1 MKPYAKTTAKTVFL
15 LILFAFNKAEWLL
28 ISITVLL
35 LNVWLYP
42 NFMIDV
48 NIVKQWIKAFPQWRS

>member
-1 MKPYAKTTAKTVFL
+1 MKPYTKTTAKTVFL